1 MFSGALARSGRH
13 STGLRRE
20 HIPGMIRLI
29 QHGTVIRFA
38 KKSTSQVR

>member
-1 MFSGALARSGRH
+1 MCNGALARSGRH

-20 HIPGMIRLI
+20 QIPGMIRLI
-29 QHGTVIRFA
+29 QRGSVVRFE